1 MSGRTLGGEREEEGS
16 MRGRWGQRATD
27 GAGLR
32 GKIRNAYY
40 ATNSLRSTAAR
51 APAAI
56 EIRQM
61 RYVHSRLDNIQHR
74 YTEYTE
80 TYHALAWTLTFLGAG
95 FALGLDA
102 GLAGA

>member
-1 MSGRTLGGEREEEGS
+1 
-16 MRGRWGQRATD
+16 
-27 GAGLR
+27 
-32 GKIRNAYY
+32 
-40 ATNSLRSTAAR
+40 
-51 APAAI
+51 
-56 EIRQM
+56 M